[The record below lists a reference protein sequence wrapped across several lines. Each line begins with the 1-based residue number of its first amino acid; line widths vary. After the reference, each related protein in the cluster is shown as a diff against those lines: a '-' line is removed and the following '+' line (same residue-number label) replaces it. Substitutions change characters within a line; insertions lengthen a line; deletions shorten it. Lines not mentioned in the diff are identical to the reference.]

1 MINYIIRRILLMFPT
16 LIGMTFII
24 FAVIRMAPGLTTA
37 GGTFAPGMLG
47 AHQAQLA
54 EKQFMERRLHLV
66 NREGKPIPLVIQ
78 YFDWLGRI
86 ANGDLGTSIKFSE
99 PVTKLVLQRLP
110 VTLVINAISLV
121 IIYLV
126 AVPGGMLAAV
136 YHGRFIDRAFG
147 IGSLVLYSL
156 PIIWVGSM
164 AIGFLANPEYLN
176 WFPSAGLHATNT
188 SHMSYFQY
196 VSDYAWHITLPVLCL
211 SYGGFAYLAKQV
223 RGSYLENLFTDFTR
237 TARAKGL
244 PPSAVLLR
252 HVTQNS
258 LLPMIT
264 IIGMTVPGLLGG
276 SVIVEKIFSIE
287 GMGRL
292 MYQATYARDLPVIQS
307 MALVSAA
314 ITLFSYLL
322 VDIAYHAVDPRV
334 TYD

>member
-1 MINYIIRRILLMFPT
+1 MLSYIIRRILLMFPT

-37 GGTFAPGMLG
+37 GAHFAPGMLG
-47 AHQAQLA
+47 AHQSQLA
-54 EKQFMERRLHLV
+54 EEHFMERRLHLV
-66 NREGKPIPLVIQ
+66 NRHGQPIPLAIQ
-78 YFDWLGRI
+78 YVQWINRMIHG
-86 ANGDLGTSIKFSE
+86 NLGTSIKFSE

-110 VTLVINAISLV
+110 VTLVINVISLI

-136 YHGRFIDRAFG
+136 YHGRLVDRAFG

-156 PIIWVGSM
+156 PVIWVGSM
-164 AIGFLANPEYLN
+164 AIGFLANPDYLN

-188 SHMSYFQY
+188 SHMSYLQY
-196 VSDYAWHITLPVLCL
+196 VLDYAWHITLPVLVL

-223 RGSYLENLFTDFTR
+223 RGSYLENLFMDFTR

-258 LLPMIT
+258 MLPMIT
-264 IIGMTVPGLLGG
+264 IIGMTVPGRLGG
-276 SVIVEKIFSIE
+276 SVIVEQLFSIQ

-292 MYQATYARDLPVIQS
+292 VYQPTYARDLPVIQS

-314 ITLFSYLL
+314 ITLICYLL

>member
-1 MINYIIRRILLMFPT
+1 MLNYIIRRTLLMFPT

-37 GGTFAPGMLG
+37 GGSFAPGMLG
-47 AHQAQLA
+47 ARQAQLA
-54 EKQFMERRLHLV
+54 QEHFMERRLHLV
-66 NREGKPIPLVIQ
+66 NRYGKPIPLVMQ
-78 YFDWLGRI
+78 YVDWIDRI
-86 ANGDLGTSIKFSE
+86 LHGDLGTSIKFSE
-99 PVTKLVLQRLP
+99 PVTKLVMQRLP
-110 VTLVINAISLV
+110 VTLTINIISLI

-126 AVPGGMLAAV
+126 AVPGGLLAAI
-136 YHGRFIDRAFG
+136 YRGRFVDRAFG

-156 PIIWVGSM
+156 PVIWVGSM
-164 AIGFLANPEYLN
+164 AIGFLANPQYLN

-196 VSDYAWHITLPVLCL
+196 VFDYAWHITLPVLCL

-223 RGSYLENLFTDFTR
+223 RGSYLENLFMDFTR
-237 TARAKGL
+237 TAKAKGL
-244 PPSAVLLR
+244 PPSAVIFR

-258 LLPMIT
+258 MLPMIT

-276 SVIVEKIFSIE
+276 SVIVEKIFSIQ

-314 ITLFSYLL
+314 ITLVSYLL